1 MPAAS
6 SGGRTVTEE
15 DDRARSERLYA
26 QNCRDLLA
34 YFLRRTDPD
43 DAADL
48 LAETFLFAWRRIS
61 AVPQNDAARLWPFGV
76 ARNTLLD
83 YRRYTRTAHDL
94 APVFQ

>member
-48 LAETFLFAWRRIS
+48 LAETFLFA
-61 AVPQNDAARLWPFGV
+61 
-76 ARNTLLD
+76 
-83 YRRYTRTAHDL
+83 
-94 APVFQ
+94 